1 MHLVNPENPEILSK
15 LDSFARLLV
24 GFGASRHPGGES
36 VLVNGAVF
44 KTVSEPVRAGLGRF
58 DSYTPPP
65 VTEAGKLFF
74 YKEIPH
80 MIRDWVELNMTPGI
94 GPRAAA
100 KLLERFGSAEAVY
113 KATRAELEQL
123 RLPPEAVDT
132 IIARDLL
139 PRAEAEI
146 TAVKQ
151 LGGDILLLDDGVY
164 PSSLRE
170 IYDPPIVLYVKGAWS
185 DCLDRPCIGVVGSRR
200 CSTYGQNAA
209 NMLAR
214 DLAER
219 GVTVVSGFA
228 RGIDAAAHRGALE
241 ANGRTVAVLGTGID
255 EVYPREHKKLAAE
268 ILDRGGALVSQF
280 PLGTPPVSE
289 NFPYRNRIISG
300 LSLGVVVVEAS
311 EHSGSLITA
320 RLAMEQ
326 NREVFAVPGNITS
339 RNSFGTNYLIKGA
352 GAKLVQQWQD
362 IASELP
368 QPVAA
373 SLLPPP
379 FSERKIADRLAFVPE
394 GLSPAETCVFK
405 LLTPDSPAHVDWLF
419 DKSKLPISE
428 LTAALLSL
436 EIRELVR
443 ALPGRCFVRRL

>member
-1 MHLVNPENPEILSK
+1 
-15 LDSFARLLV
+15 
-24 GFGASRHPGGES
+24 
-36 VLVNGAVF
+36 
-44 KTVSEPVRAGLGRF
+44 
-58 DSYTPPP
+58 
-65 VTEAGKLFF
+65 
-74 YKEIPH
+74 

-100 KLLERFGSAEAVY
+100 KLLERFGSADAVY
-113 KATRAELEQL
+113 SATRSELEHL

-132 IIARDLL
+132 IIARDLQST
-139 PRAEAEI
+139 AEAEI
-146 TAVKQ
+146 GAVKR

-185 DCLDRPCIGVVGSRR
+185 ECLDQPCIGVVGSRR
-200 CSTYGQNAA
+200 CSTYGQNSAL
-209 NMLAR
+209 MLAR
-214 DLAER
+214 DLAQR
-219 GVTVVSGFA
+219 GVTVISGFA

-241 ANGRTVAVLGTGID
+241 AGGRTIAVLGTGID
-255 EVYPREHKKLAAE
+255 EIYPRDHAKLAAE
-268 ILDRGGALVSQF
+268 ILAHGGALVSQF
-280 PLGTPPVSE
+280 PLKTPPVSE

-300 LSLGVVVVEAS
+300 LSLGIVVVEAA

-362 IASELP
+362 IATELP
-368 QPVAA
+368 PHIAA
-373 SLLPPP
+373 KLLPPP
-379 FSERKIADRLAFVPE
+379 VDGKKKENTVSERLSLVPE
-394 GLSPAETCVFK
+394 GLSATETSVFK
-405 LLTPDSPAHVDWLF
+405 LLTPDSPAHVDWLI
-419 DKSKLPISE
+419 DKSKLAVPE

-436 EIRELVR
+436 EIRDLVR

>member
-1 MHLVNPENPEILSK
+1 
-15 LDSFARLLV
+15 
-24 GFGASRHPGGES
+24 
-36 VLVNGAVF
+36 
-44 KTVSEPVRAGLGRF
+44 
-58 DSYTPPP
+58 
-65 VTEAGKLFF
+65 
-74 YKEIPH
+74 
-80 MIRDWVELNMTPGI
+80 MIRDWVELNMTPGV

-100 KLLERFGSAEAVY
+100 KLLERFGDAEAVY
-113 KATRAELEQL
+113 AATRAELEQI
-123 RLPPEAVDT
+123 RLVPEAIDS
-132 IIARDLL
+132 IIARSLQG
-139 PRAEAEI
+139 PATMEI
-146 TAVKQ
+146 AAVKA

-185 DCLDRPCIGVVGSRR
+185 NCLDRPCIGVVGSRR

-209 NMLAR
+209 TMLAR

-219 GVTVVSGFA
+219 GITVVSGFA

-241 ANGRTVAVLGTGID
+241 AGGRTVAVLGTGID
-255 EVYPREHKKLAAE
+255 EVYPRDHKKLAAE
-268 ILDRGGALVSQF
+268 ILDRGGAVVSQF

-300 LSLGVVVVEAS
+300 LSLGVVVVEAA
-311 EHSGSLITA
+311 ENSGSLITA

-362 IASELP
+362 VATELP
-368 QPVAA
+368 PQIAA

-379 FSERKIADRLAFVPE
+379 FSDRNRESFVDKLSFVPE
-394 GLSPAETCVFK
+394 GLSNTETSVFK
-405 LLTPDSPAHVDWLF
+405 LLSHDSPVHIDSLANNSRLRMPD
-419 DKSKLPISE
+419 

-436 EIRELVR
+436 EMRELIK
-443 ALPGRCFVRRL
+443 ALPGKCFVRKL

>member
-1 MHLVNPENPEILSK
+1 
-15 LDSFARLLV
+15 
-24 GFGASRHPGGES
+24 
-36 VLVNGAVF
+36 
-44 KTVSEPVRAGLGRF
+44 
-58 DSYTPPP
+58 
-65 VTEAGKLFF
+65 
-74 YKEIPH
+74 

-100 KLLERFGSAEAVY
+100 KLLERFGSADAVY
-113 KATRAELEQL
+113 NATRSELEHL
-123 RLPPEAVDT
+123 RLPPEAVDS
-132 IIARDLL
+132 IIARDLQAS
-139 PRAEAEI
+139 AEAEI
-146 TAVKQ
+146 DEVRK

-185 DCLDRPCIGVVGSRR
+185 ECLDQPCIGVVGSRR

-209 NMLAR
+209 MMLAR
-214 DLAER
+214 DLAKR

-241 ANGRTVAVLGTGID
+241 AGGRTVAVLGTGLDQI
-255 EVYPREHKKLAAE
+255 YPRDHKKLAAD
-268 ILDRGGALVSQF
+268 ILAQGGALVTQF
-280 PLGTPPVSE
+280 PLKTPPVSE

-300 LSLGVVVVEAS
+300 LSLGVVVVEAA
-311 EHSGSLITA
+311 ENSGSLITA

-368 QPVAA
+368 QQISAKM
-373 SLLPPP
+373 LPPAVSTTSKTDR
-379 FSERKIADRLAFVPE
+379 FSLMPE
-394 GLSPAETCVFK
+394 GLSVTETAVFK
-405 LLTPDSPAHVDWLF
+405 LLTPDSPAHVDWLIE
-419 DKSKLPISE
+419 KSRLAVSE

-436 EIRELVR
+436 EIRDLVR

>member
-1 MHLVNPENPEILSK
+1 
-15 LDSFARLLV
+15 
-24 GFGASRHPGGES
+24 
-36 VLVNGAVF
+36 
-44 KTVSEPVRAGLGRF
+44 
-58 DSYTPPP
+58 
-65 VTEAGKLFF
+65 
-74 YKEIPH
+74 

-113 KATRAELEQL
+113 SATRAELELL
-123 RLPPEAVDT
+123 RLVPEAVDS
-132 IIARDLL
+132 IIARDLQA
-139 PRAEAEI
+139 RAEAEI
-146 TAVKQ
+146 AAVRK

-185 DCLDRPCIGVVGSRR
+185 ECWDQPCVGVVGSRK

-209 NMLAR
+209 LMLSR
-214 DLAER
+214 DLAQR
-219 GVTVVSGFA
+219 GVSVVSGFA

-241 ANGRTVAVLGTGID
+241 ASGRTVAVLGTGID
-255 EVYPREHKKLAAE
+255 EVYPRDHKKLATE
-268 ILDRGGALVSQF
+268 ILDAGGALVSQF

-320 RLAMEQ
+320 RLAIEQ

-362 IASELP
+362 IATELP
-368 QPVAA
+368 PQVAA
-373 SLLPPP
+373 KLLPPP
-379 FSERKIADRLAFVPE
+379 FGEKKEKSLVDQLSFVPP
-394 GLSPAETCVFK
+394 GLNATETSVFR
-405 LLTPDSPAHVDWLF
+405 LLTADSPLHIDVLVDR
-419 DKSKLPISE
+419 SKLRMSD
-428 LTAALLSL
+428 LTAVLLSL
-436 EIRELVR
+436 EMRELIR
-443 ALPGRCFVRRL
+443 ALPGRCFVRKL